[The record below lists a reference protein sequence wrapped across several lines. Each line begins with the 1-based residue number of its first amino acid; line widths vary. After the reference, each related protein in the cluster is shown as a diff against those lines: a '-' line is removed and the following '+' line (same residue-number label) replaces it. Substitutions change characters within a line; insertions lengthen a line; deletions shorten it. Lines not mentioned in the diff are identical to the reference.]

1 MKPFG
6 LIRTEVARLLQVD
19 PAGAYAQKNVR
30 DYLQRRYKRIYEH
43 EDWPTL
49 LEIADVTLEAD
60 ANTFYLDKKYDH
72 LLRAFPDGS
81 FWSADLYHLA
91 HFGEQTLPDNS
102 VTGTIYDMAS
112 LGKQGTNVVLS
123 AADTPKIKSASTS
136 DTAVPVTIE
145 GFDATGNVIPASDP
159 ICWSARSQD

>member
-81 FWSADLYHLA
+81 F
-91 HFGEQTLPDNS
+91 
-102 VTGTIYDMAS
+102 
-112 LGKQGTNVVLS
+112 
-123 AADTPKIKSASTS
+123 
-136 DTAVPVTIE
+136 
-145 GFDATGNVIPASDP
+145 
-159 ICWSARSQD
+159 